1 MSEPSGD
8 FGHELPLNAASRN
21 RLAEI
26 ADQLIPETDGMP
38 AASSVGVADRQLE
51 VVMRSRADLLEPL
64 QRVLDVSFSGSAME
78 FLESVAATDPQGHEA
93 LVLTILGGYY
103 SSEQVVRL
111 LGYPGQS
118 ATVVSLDTYP
128 PYVAEDLLAAVVER
142 GPIFRPTPDEPS
154 PGAAGTLP
162 L

>member
-1 MSEPSGD
+1 MSEPPGD
-8 FGHELPLNAASRN
+8 FEHELPLTSASRN

-38 AASSVGVADRQLE
+38 AASSVGVSDRQLE
-51 VVMRSRADLLEPL
+51 VVMRSRPDLLEPL
-64 QRVLDVSFSGSAME
+64 RRVLDVSFSGSAME
-78 FLESVAATDPQGHEA
+78 FLESVVTTDPQGHEA

-111 LGYPGQS
+111 LGYPGQN
-118 ATVVSLDTYP
+118 AAVVALDTYP

-162 L
+162 S